1 MKKQNTIIVI
11 IIILALIIDIVIVY
25 KFQSNHKNKVDKQD
39 ENELYSEKF
48 DHTILK
54 FQRFDYTLGQNMI
67 VGVEKSTDGGKTFSI
82 ITQDGVVVSNKA
94 RFDFFDEN
102 VAFIISRELIDRN
115 NNFSGLKV
123 SQDGGKTFVDAK
135 FSYDN
140 DRVDILHIDNFPY
153 YNDKKKLSLECT
165 IYDIAPDGNGYTDY
179 IITFVS
185 EDNGLTWK

>member
-1 MKKQNTIIVI
+1 MKKQNTIIGI
-11 IIILALIIDIVIVY
+11 IIILALIIDIVIIY
-25 KFQSNHKNKVDKQD
+25 RFQGNQKKVVDKKD

-48 DHTILK
+48 DYTILK

-67 VGVEKSTDGGKTFSI
+67 VGVEKSTDGGKTFNI

-115 NNFSGLKV
+115 NKFSGLKV

-140 DRVDILHIDNFPY
+140 DRVDILHINDFPY
-153 YNDKKKLSLECT
+153 YNDEKKLCLECT
-165 IYDIAPDGNGYTDY
+165 IYDIAPDGNGYADY
-179 IITFVS
+179 LITFVS
-185 EDNGLTWK
+185 DDNGLTWK